1 MRGLEVERRKA
12 SASNFPPV
20 LAYAVFFNV
29 WIVIQI
35 ANPTEKIAQPM
46 DATSA
51 MMDIF
56 SLPDDSVL
64 DDIYNCSSRLKF

>member
-12 SASNFPPV
+12 SVLNFPPV
-20 LAYAVFFNV
+20 FAYAGFFSV

-35 ANPTEKIAQPM
+35 ANPTENIAQPK

-56 SLPDDSVL
+56 LSPQ
-64 DDIYNCSSRLKF
+64 